1 MKIITDK
8 TGRFRNRIYYDQS
21 ELDFE
26 CEDLITK
33 LLVTKYGCINFPIKT
48 DDISVL
54 IEQKTSDFD
63 MYADL
68 SHEGSGIEGVTY
80 FFYDKKPSVKISNE
94 LTEKNRENR
103 LRTTLTHELGHAH
116 FHLPLVSVDFG
127 SPRLPFSD
135 EDIKKSS
142 TVISIKCNRDSI
154 LNAKQIDWV
163 EWQAGYASG
172 AFLMPITPLKQL
184 VQSIFLKGNF
194 PSKLAVNSV
203 EGIKLIQKVRK
214 LFRFLKMLLAFV
226 S

>member
-1 MKIITDK
+1 
-8 TGRFRNRIYYDQS
+8 
-21 ELDFE
+21 
-26 CEDLITK
+26 
-33 LLVTKYGCINFPIKT
+33 
-48 DDISVL
+48 
-54 IEQKTSDFD
+54 

-203 EGIKLIQKVRK
+203 EGIKLIQKVKEAFQVSEDSSRIRLIK
-214 LFRFLKMLLAFV
+214 LGYLAEELTSQSIF
-226 S
+226 